1 MLFKNW
7 VKFGT
12 SETGFEQSNIE
23 YGDSVDFV
31 PERNEKKE
39 KKFLEE
45 QLKKEVNDALARHT
59 KMATSWRSRRILE
72 ESGSKPLGGARVP
85 TTDRYIPPSLR
96 GSGSSSSDNNT
107 LLVTNISEYVSED
120 ELKKLFGK
128 FGGMI
133 RFHLGKDKVR
143 MKSKGFAFVT
153 YSRRENAEAA
163 MEALQGYGLDH
174 LILNIEWAEERK

>member
-1 MLFKNW
+1 M
-7 VKFGT
+7 KFGL

-23 YGDSVDFV
+23 YGDAVDFV

-45 QLKKEVNDALARHT
+45 QLRKEVNDAIARHN
-59 KMATSWRSRRILE
+59 KMTTSWRSRRIAE
-72 ESGSKPLGGARVP
+72 ESGSKPLGGVRVP

-96 GSGSSSSDNNT
+96 GGASTSENNT

-120 ELKKLFGK
+120 ELRKLFGK
-128 FGGMI
+128 FGGMT
-133 RFHLGKDKVR
+133 RFHLGKDR
-143 MKSKGFAFVT
+143 LRNKSKGFAFIT

-163 MEALQGYGLDH
+163 MEALHGYALDH